1 MKLILKNV
9 RLSFPDLFTAV
20 QYEGTG
26 PFSYRCSLL
35 VPANSKQK
43 KEIDAAILAVAKEAF
58 QDKAESVISKA
69 RAGKTGVCFND
80 GNAREYDGYAD
91 HWYLTATK
99 AQDKGRPDIR
109 DRDGKT
115 PLTAEDG
122 RPYAGCFCNA
132 IVDLWAQNNKFGQTV
147 RCTLVGIQFAKDGEA
162 FSGGAVIADGDFEDL
177 GDDADT
183 NII

>member
-1 MKLILKNV
+1 MKLVLKNV

-20 QYEGTG
+20 QYQGTG

-35 VPANSKQK
+35 VPEGSKTA
-43 KEIDAAILAVAKEAF
+43 KEITAAVSAVANEKWPGKGDAIVE
-58 QDKAESVISKA
+58 KA
-69 RAGKTGVCFND
+69 RKGKTGVCWVD
-80 GNAREYDGYAD
+80 GSDKEYDGYQD
-91 HWYLTATK
+91 HWVLTATK

-122 RPYAGCFCNA
+122 KPYAGCFCNA
-132 IVDLWAQNNKFGQTV
+132 IVDLWAQSNQFGETV

-162 FSGGAVIADGDFEDL
+162 FSGGATIADGDFEDL
-177 GDDADT
+177 GDEAD
-183 NII
+183 NDMV

>member
-1 MKLILKNV
+1 MKLVLKNV

-20 QYEGTG
+20 QYQGEG

-35 VPANSKQK
+35 VPEGSKTR
-43 KEIDAAILAVAKEAF
+43 KEIDEAIQAVAKETFA
-58 QDKAESVISKA
+58 DKAKSVLEKA
-69 RAGKTGVCFND
+69 ANGKVGICFND
-80 GNAREYDGYAD
+80 GNTRDYDGYAD
-91 HWYLTATK
+91 HWVLTATK
-99 AQDKGRPDIR
+99 AQDKGRPVVV

-122 RPYAGCFCNA
+122 KPYAGSYVHA
-132 IVDLWAQNNKFGQTV
+132 IVDLWSQNNKFGQTV

-177 GDDADT
+177 GDDSDSDMV
-183 NII
+183 